1 MTYAELEAHVK
12 SKMSERRFV
21 HSQGVA
27 EACAR
32 LAGRYGADVERAR
45 LAGILHDVCKELP
58 TDEQLKLIENC
69 GILLSTAE
77 RNNPPLLHAPA
88 GAAYVQQVLGVTD
101 PEIVTAI
108 RCHTGGKAG
117 MTTLE
122 KILFVAD
129 FISED
134 RTYPGVEQ
142 LREAAKDSL
151 EAVIVEGIAYTVTER
166 VEQRLL
172 IEPASL
178 DAYNEALLILIER
191 KEQTKW
197 KL

>member
-1 MTYAELEAHVK
+1 MTYEQCEMHVK
-12 SKMSERRFV
+12 SKMGERRFA

-27 EACAR
+27 KACAE
-32 LAGRYGADVERAR
+32 LAERYGVDAERAR
-45 LAGILHDVCKELP
+45 LAGILHDVCKEML
-58 TDEQLKLIENC
+58 TGEQLKLIEKY
-69 GILLSTAE
+69 GIILSTVE

-88 GAAYVQQVLGVTD
+88 GAAYAQQVLGVED
-101 PEIVTAI
+101 AEVISAI

-122 KILFVAD
+122 KVLFVAD

-166 VEQRLL
+166 VGQRYLM
-172 IEPASL
+172 EPASL

-191 KEQTKW
+191 KEQDKW

>member
-1 MTYAELEAHVK
+1 MTYAEYEAHVK
-12 SKMSERRFV
+12 SRMSERRFV

-27 EACAR
+27 KACAE
-32 LAGRYGADVERAR
+32 LAVRYGVDVERAR
-45 LAGILHDVCKELP
+45 FAGILHDVCKELP
-58 TDEQLKLIENC
+58 HEEQLKLLENC
-69 GILLSTAE
+69 DILISTTE
-77 RNNPPLLHAPA
+77 HNNPPLLHAPA
-88 GAAYVQQVLGVTD
+88 GAAYAQQVLGVND
-101 PEIVTAI
+101 PEILSAI

-134 RTYPGVEQ
+134 RTYPGVEK

-151 EAVIVEGIAYTVTER
+151 EAVIVEGIAYTVAER
-166 VEQRLL
+166 TEQRLL

-178 DAYNEALLILIER
+178 EAYNEALLILIER